1 MFPDG
6 SKSARTWL
14 RVLGSTITRVK
25 DKLGPGAPQSVNPP
39 TSTQVT
45 ISRVVSSS
53 PTSGSV
59 LTAQSLEPASDS
71 VSPSLSAP
79 PLLALY
85 LNVGSFPVCTTQMQ
99 RWDRPRLSVSVQ
111 SHSRVPTASQ
121 RSLGQS
127 FSNGVGRRPYCP
139 ASNHKPM
146 PKTPC
151 WRLLHPLNQSFLTVY
166 GVPDPIG
173 QHTLA
178 TEPHEEE
185 PQPGLSITIIVIVA
199 IVATVVT
206 VFLVALL
213 PVYFCG
219 FRRSLAPATKMA
231 SPEGARRHFSKGL
244 LLSASILAL
253 WVPQGSRAALRIQKI
268 PEHPQKNQDLL
279 LSVRGI
285 PDTFQDFNWY
295 LGEEAHGG
303 TMLFTYIPELQR
315 PQRDGGA
322 MGQRDIV
329 GFPNGSML
337 LHRAQPTDSGTY
349 QVAVTINPAWTMRAK
364 TKVRVEEKHKEPPIT
379 HLPMSAGIMVAI
391 IIGSLAAGALFIGSI
406 AHLLLTR
413 SWRGQSHRMP
423 APGGQGSL
431 SVLFPAVSPVA
442 STGPSPR
449 SVFCKYLFSEL
460 MNLLQ

>member
-1 MFPDG
+1 
-6 SKSARTWL
+6 
-14 RVLGSTITRVK
+14 
-25 DKLGPGAPQSVNPP
+25 
-39 TSTQVT
+39 
-45 ISRVVSSS
+45 
-53 PTSGSV
+53 
-59 LTAQSLEPASDS
+59 
-71 VSPSLSAP
+71 
-79 PLLALY
+79 
-85 LNVGSFPVCTTQMQ
+85 
-99 RWDRPRLSVSVQ
+99 
-111 SHSRVPTASQ
+111 
-121 RSLGQS
+121 
-127 FSNGVGRRPYCP
+127 
-139 ASNHKPM
+139 
-146 PKTPC
+146 
-151 WRLLHPLNQSFLTVY
+151 
-166 GVPDPIG
+166 
-173 QHTLA
+173 
-178 TEPHEEE
+178 
-185 PQPGLSITIIVIVA
+185 
-199 IVATVVT
+199 
-206 VFLVALL
+206 
-213 PVYFCG
+213 
-219 FRRSLAPATKMA
+219 MA

-279 LSVRGI
+279 LSVQGI

-315 PQRDGGA
+315 PQRDGSA

-349 QVAVTINPAWTMRAK
+349 QVAVTINPAWTVRAK
-364 TKVRVEEKHKEPPIT
+364 TKVQVEEKHEELPIT

-449 SVFCKYLFSEL
+449 TTTTEKPEAQPNHNAGDENIYEVMPSPT
-460 MNLLQ
+460 LLVSPLGDPGSANTAMPLPLPENHHYQDLLNPDPAPYCQLVPRP

>member
-1 MFPDG
+1 
-6 SKSARTWL
+6 
-14 RVLGSTITRVK
+14 
-25 DKLGPGAPQSVNPP
+25 
-39 TSTQVT
+39 
-45 ISRVVSSS
+45 
-53 PTSGSV
+53 
-59 LTAQSLEPASDS
+59 
-71 VSPSLSAP
+71 
-79 PLLALY
+79 
-85 LNVGSFPVCTTQMQ
+85 
-99 RWDRPRLSVSVQ
+99 
-111 SHSRVPTASQ
+111 
-121 RSLGQS
+121 
-127 FSNGVGRRPYCP
+127 
-139 ASNHKPM
+139 
-146 PKTPC
+146 
-151 WRLLHPLNQSFLTVY
+151 
-166 GVPDPIG
+166 
-173 QHTLA
+173 
-178 TEPHEEE
+178 
-185 PQPGLSITIIVIVA
+185 
-199 IVATVVT
+199 
-206 VFLVALL
+206 
-213 PVYFCG
+213 
-219 FRRSLAPATKMA
+219 MA

-442 STGPSPR
+442 STGPTSTGLWATCQPVPPLSSASGDENIYEVMPSPTLLVSPLGDPGSANTAMVSPTPSPR
-449 SVFCKYLFSEL
+449 SPPGASPGSP
-460 MNLLQ
+460 LLCLALKGSQGPGRATASALPWDLAPAEEPYQRPRRTRPPGPWGQ